1 MVTVI
6 IVMVLAR
13 GALAQT
19 GTACTEPRS
28 PNSVLLDIT
37 DAGEWV
43 ATLGAVDGGRAQ
55 LSFGGGGTLL
65 LFPALAGQ
73 VLEVR
78 YVEAVTR
85 PGRTDLRH
93 VATLELVRDQ
103 AEFLSWGTRRLGFT
117 WRDVMPLSPDQIE
130 RIRQACASAA
140 GRPSPEEPDE
150 GPCVICCV
158 SCDGDRHCGCPVATP
173 CGSCCCPLGCDC
185 PDAPVP

>member
-28 PNSVLLDIT
+28 PNAVLLDIT

-85 PGRTDLRH
+85 SGRTGLRH

-103 AEFLSWGTRRLGFT
+103 AEYLSWGTRRLGFT
-117 WRDVMPLSPDQIE
+117 WRDVMRPSGPTHAEFVARLTATPP
-130 RIRQACASAA
+130 AAAA
-140 GRPSPEEPDE
+140 GSARPAAIP
-150 GPCVICCV
+150 
-158 SCDGDRHCGCPVATP
+158 R
-173 CGSCCCPLGCDC
+173 
-185 PDAPVP
+185 